1 MTQAARAAET
11 AARASYGRL
20 VAYLAARTRDIAAAE
35 DALADA
41 FQSALETWPVRGLP
55 EKPDAWLL
63 TAARNRLNN
72 AVRHAKIKASSAT
85 TLALIADGTA
95 AGAAADFPDERLK
108 LLFICAH
115 PAIDPA
121 ARTPL
126 MLQTVLGLDAARI
139 ASAFLSAPS
148 AMGQRLVRAKAKIRD
163 AGIAFETP
171 DLDALSPRLA
181 AVLEAIYAA
190 YGMGWDN
197 IDGADSK
204 TMGFSEEAL
213 FLGQLVV
220 SLLPTEPEA
229 RGLLALMLYCEARL
243 PARRTAT
250 GTFVPLNEQNP
261 ALWSTDMIIAAETEL
276 KQAALLIDDN
286 PARFGR
292 FQIEAAI
299 QSVHIQR
306 PITGA
311 TNWAA
316 VAALYEVLALRAPSV
331 GALVGHAAALGES
344 GNAEAGLDLLSTL
357 DPADVASY
365 QPYWAVRAH
374 LLGRLAQPNAARD
387 AYATAIG
394 LSQSPALRAYLNAR
408 MSALK

>member
-1 MTQAARAAET
+1 MTEAARAAET

-41 FQSALETWPVRGLP
+41 FQSALETWPVRGVP

-63 TAARNRLNN
+63 TAARNRLHN
-72 AVRHAKIKASSAT
+72 AARHARIKAGAAT
-85 TLALIADGTA
+85 TLALIADETA
-95 AGAAADFPDERLK
+95 DGAAAEFPDERLK

-171 DLDALSPRLA
+171 DRDALSPRLA

-197 IDGADSK
+197 IDGADTK
-204 TMGFSEEAL
+204 TVGFSEEAL
-213 FLGQLVV
+213 FLGRLVV
-220 SLLPTEPEA
+220 SLLPSEPEA

-250 GTFVPLNEQNP
+250 GAFIPLSEQNP
-261 ALWSTDMIIAAETEL
+261 ALWSTAMILAAENEL
-276 KQAALLIDDN
+276 KQAALLINHD
-286 PARFGR
+286 PTRFER

-306 PITGA
+306 PVTGT

-331 GALVGHAAALGES
+331 GALVGQAAALGEG
-344 GNAEAGLDLLSTL
+344 GNAARGLDVLSNL
-357 DPADVASY
+357 DPADVGSY

-374 LLGRLAQPNAARD
+374 LLVKLDQPGAARN
-387 AYATAIG
+387 AFARAIG
-394 LSQSPALRAYLNAR
+394 LSQSEALRAYLRAKL
-408 MSALK
+408 SALE